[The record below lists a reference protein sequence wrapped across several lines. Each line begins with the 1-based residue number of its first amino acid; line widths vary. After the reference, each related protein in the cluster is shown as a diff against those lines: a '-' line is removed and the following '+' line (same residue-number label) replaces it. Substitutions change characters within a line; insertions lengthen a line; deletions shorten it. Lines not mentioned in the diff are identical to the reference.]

1 MNTKYRVN
9 YYFSALITKHLVIK
23 ETNARIT
30 YHRDPITDA
39 VNEFD
44 KNELI
49 PLTENKL
56 SMYHSWHDT
65 LEDAQEHLIL
75 HNKKKIESLL
85 RQIRYLES
93 NIEKVKNIKKF

>member
-1 MNTKYRVN
+1 MKYKTDLVA
-9 YYFSALITKHLVIK
+9 SIKKHRVIK
-23 ETNARIT
+23 ESNSRIE
-30 YHRDPITDA
+30 YDRDALDETSYKDGISQLITR
-39 VNEFD
+39 
-44 KNELI
+44 
-49 PLTENKL
+49 TENKL

-65 LEDAQEHLIL
+65 FEDAQEHLIL

>member
-9 YYFSALITKHLVIK
+9 YSFSARITKHIVIK

-30 YHRDPITDA
+30 YDS
-39 VNEFD
+39 VNKFD

-49 PLTENKL
+49 LRTENKL

-65 LEDAQEHLIL
+65 FEDAQSHLIL

-85 RQIRYLES
+85 RQIQYLES

>member
-1 MNTKYRVN
+1 MNTKYKTR
-9 YYFSALITKHLVIK
+9 FSDEIAKHLVIN

-30 YHRDPITDA
+30 YHRDAISNT

-65 LEDAQEHLIL
+65 FEDAQEHLIL

-85 RQIRYLES
+85 RQIQYLES